1 MVMRSDVRTLPAVRG
16 ALSGPRLGATGLT
29 RGVLMGEAAPETG
42 VRIVGQLFTDLRKA
56 LRLTIPEVAQTVG
69 TRIDVVV
76 ALEAGVVHR
85 LPPWPETARVVAR
98 YTGLAGIDPR
108 PVLDVLRTSQIAGIR
123 TLDLEPLSPVAGP
136 APPTGRP
143 GLAPASGR
151 AGPSPGRGMEPSRT
165 PVSVARATGGTPGGT
180 SGARRW
186 AEEAA
191 QTVTAIRAKFRA
203 TGTAGGRRL
212 AILAALPLLI
222 GLAFS
227 DSRIAGRAASV
238 LPRPMASAV
247 LGYNANMLTLFA
259 PRYKGLV
266 WIDPADPRTR
276 RGDKLP
282 IDHR

>member
-1 MVMRSDVRTLPAVRG
+1 
-16 ALSGPRLGATGLT
+16 
-29 RGVLMGEAAPETG
+29 MGEAAPETG

-69 TRIDVVV
+69 TRIDVIV
-76 ALEAGVVHR
+76 ALEAGVVNR

-123 TLDLEPLSPVAGP
+123 TLDLEPVAPMPEPLKAIRSDRPQPLRMSSRMRAAG
-136 APPTGRP
+136 ANGDTGA
-143 GLAPASGR
+143 LSGR
-151 AGPSPGRGMEPSRT
+151 GWVGKAAAALTSLRANIIGPRTAAG
-165 PVSVARATGGTPGGT
+165 
-180 SGARRW
+180 RRW
-186 AEEAA
+186 
-191 QTVTAIRAKFRA
+191 
-203 TGTAGGRRL
+203 

-222 GLAFS
+222 GLALA
-227 DSRIAGRAASV
+227 DSRIAGSVASA
-238 LPRPMASAV
+238 LPGPVASAV
-247 LGYNANMLTLFA
+247 LGYNGQMLSVFA